1 MPKNKLINLRSL
13 SLNVAL
19 THQGHQAAFRRSL
32 PELQSMLQKTPR
44 LASLVIRHH
53 NNNNNNNNVA
63 CGKTPS
69 EYSQRFELHRRSSGS
84 MYALLRERPSLF
96 EFQVIDFEVGPKTTR
111 RIFPEGPS
119 WWWCDSVWGEEDAVR
134 WDLTRSLG
142 TRGCTAS

>member
-1 MPKNKLINLRSL
+1 MPKNKLINIRSL

-44 LASLVIRHH
+44 LVCLAIRHR
-53 NNNNNNNNVA
+53 NNNVA
-63 CGKTPS
+63 GGKTPS

-84 MYALLRERPSLF
+84 MYELLRERPSFF
-96 EFQVIDFEVGPKTTR
+96 EFQNTDFEVEPKTTR
-111 RIFPEGPS
+111 RIFLNGPS
-119 WWWCDSVWGEEDAVR
+119 WWYSFVWGEEDDVR

-142 TRGCTAS
+142 TRGCTAA